1 MDDSQAGWGYAAIRF
16 PTYFLLSDL
25 SCPRMRY
32 VEIYSRGQRRVVEI
46 RVTKK
51 YVTLFHLPS
60 LRTMKVRPVK
70 YEEIFLREVEADW
83 PYLKRQL
90 RKRVSLY
97 DLKRKRYAKGL
108 VEQILARKKDD
119 EEIQG

>member
-1 MDDSQAGWGYAAIRF
+1 
-16 PTYFLLSDL
+16 
-25 SCPRMRY
+25 MRY

-51 YVTLFHLPS
+51 YVTLFHLPG
-60 LRTMKVRPVK
+60 LRTMKVRPAK

-90 RKRVSLY
+90 RKRVALY
-97 DLKRKRYAKGL
+97 DLNGKRYAKEL
-108 VEQILARKKDD
+108 VKKILARKKDD
-119 EEIQG
+119 EEIPG